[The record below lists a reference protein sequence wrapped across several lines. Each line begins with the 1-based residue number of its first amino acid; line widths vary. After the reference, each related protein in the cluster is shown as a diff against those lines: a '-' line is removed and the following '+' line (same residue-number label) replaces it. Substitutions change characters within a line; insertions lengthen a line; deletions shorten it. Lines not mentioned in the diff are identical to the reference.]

1 MEIGRKAQVYVAFA
15 FDLFHAQ
22 KTKIDVCSFRPEAWR
37 SLGQLCRHFVST
49 LKNKYISWEEKP
61 SRPQIDKLDLQD
73 VAPSTDKS
81 TVN

>member
-1 MEIGRKAQVYVAFA
+1 MEVTGSAV
-15 FDLFHAQ
+15 
-22 KTKIDVCSFRPEAWR
+22 P
-37 SLGQLCRHFVST
+37 T

-81 TVN
+81 TAN